1 MLAAL
6 VLLVVL
12 FVVLAREPLRER
24 LRDGRQPAAPVRPSG
39 VPPAPVI
46 PP

>member
-12 FVVLAREPLRER
+12 FVVLAREPLREH
-24 LRDGRQPAAPVRPSG
+24 LRDARQPAAPVRPG
-39 VPPAPVI
+39 GAPPVPVI
-46 PP
+46 AP